1 MMKEIFESLPL
12 HALHYKEKD
21 RYMSSVF
28 NLKKDINT
36 ICTVAISI
44 SLGKMW
50 GALFIKCYL
59 ELT

>member
-1 MMKEIFESLPL
+1 MRYITK
-12 HALHYKEKD
+12 KD

-28 NLKKDINT
+28 NFKKDINT

-50 GALFIKCYL
+50 DILFIKCYF